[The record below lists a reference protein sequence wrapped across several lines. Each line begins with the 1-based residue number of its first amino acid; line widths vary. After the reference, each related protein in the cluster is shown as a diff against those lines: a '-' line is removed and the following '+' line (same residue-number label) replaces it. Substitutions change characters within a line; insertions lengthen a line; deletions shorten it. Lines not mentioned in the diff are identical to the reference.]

1 GDGAAV
7 RPCAVVSNAWATD
20 GQALREWQRGKAGTI
35 AHVNY
40 VLQAELAAG
49 VYPSAQGGAGAAE
62 GHGAGAGLA
71 TGAAPAAALGPLH
84 AVRAGGASGARAIGA
99 RRAPRVG

>member
-1 GDGAAV
+1 M

-35 AHVNY
+35 APVNY

-49 VYPSAQGGAGAAE
+49 VYPSAQGGASAAWRRLQALTPHRRE
-62 GHGAGAGLA
+62 RLKA
-71 TGAAPAAALGPLH
+71 TALAPA
-84 AVRAGGASGARAIGA
+84 
-99 RRAPRVG
+99 